1 MTEIQL
7 CDCDRSVYLGLS
19 VDTFVIH
26 RSDVFALL
34 IYY

>member
-1 MTEIQL
+1 MTEVQF
-7 CDCDRSVYLGLS
+7 CDCDRSAYLGLS

-26 RSDVFALL
+26 SSGVFDLL